1 MKYSLVDEAYK
12 RIKEELLS
20 QKFSEGSK
28 IPSENQLCKQL
39 NVSRVVVRE
48 ALSRLRNEKLIIT
61 YQGKGSYLA
70 NPNNFIRYQN
80 TGVFDFETFRAVMD
94 FRTGIESVAV
104 KLAVQNADDKD
115 LSAVKEIHKKMVNG
129 EQDFNQLD
137 YDFHYAIIKASKN
150 VLLLNAYE
158 NCENLIK
165 NALNATNS
173 IEDGRAYAINL
184 HGQIAD
190 ALLKRDVKR
199 VIMLTENNGEYNFAR
214 LQEIF
219 KN

>member
-1 MKYSLVDEAYK
+1 M
-12 RIKEELLS
+12 
-20 QKFSEGSK
+20 
-28 IPSENQLCKQL
+28 
-39 NVSRVVVRE
+39 
-48 ALSRLRNEKLIIT
+48 
-61 YQGKGSYLA
+61 
-70 NPNNFIRYQN
+70 
-80 TGVFDFETFRAVMD
+80 
-94 FRTGIESVAV
+94 
-104 KLAVQNADDKD
+104 
-115 LSAVKEIHKKMVNG
+115 
-129 EQDFNQLD
+129 
-137 YDFHYAIIKASKN
+137 
-150 VLLLNAYE
+150 NAYE